1 MEYGQVPQ
9 HEVDTSQRASGGAP
23 WHAAVLC
30 GIINGIITIP
40 VMTSFAAIIFQVS
53 LGRTWYHLSLT
64 LPQNHHKTRAA
75 AFAAVRIYLS
85 AVQQESLGKYCNTST
100 FHALQAYT
108 GMLLQ
113 DHFFQP
119 VLSDMVK
126 LVFLSSGVHQVIFS
140 VKSTLPYAVGQVQDV
155 GLIFLSAMATSVVEA
170 CKKAGQDREVTQG
183 TVLVTLLVT
192 TFLVGILIILTGT
205 AILHSLCMVYSQ
217 TKPRNISL
225 VCTCLPTC
233 VVT

>member
-1 MEYGQVPQ
+1 MACCC
-9 HEVDTSQRASGGAP
+9 TL
-23 WHAAVLC
+23 WHHQWHHHYPCDDFICCHSLP
-30 GIINGIITIP
+30 GI
-40 VMTSFAAIIFQVS
+40 
-53 LGRTWYHLSLT
+53 TWYNMGPLVFH
-64 LPQNHHKTRAA
+64 PAPNHDKTRAA
-75 AFAAVRIYLS
+75 VLAAVWIYLS
-85 AVQQESLGKYCNTST
+85 ALQQESLGKHCNTST
-100 FHALQAYT
+100 FHALQAYK

-192 TFLVGILIILTGT
+192 TFLVGILIILTGMVM
-205 AILHSLCMVYSQ
+205 LNSLCIIYSQ
-217 TKPRNISL
+217 TNLRHTSL
-225 VCTCLPTC
+225 VCTRLPKHICT
-233 VVT
+233 